1 MINDHDILRYKNLFK
16 GNPQAYGIYTA
27 STNKSQTLRHPL
39 KLQQFEMHLTDT
51 GKGLGVV
58 PVIDETTSGFGV
70 LDFDNHKKN
79 DAINLIG
86 LEKTIRQKKL
96 PLVVCRSKSGG
107 AHVYLFGKKPLNTR
121 ILRQTMLNFADDLKG
136 FGEKEIE
143 IFPKQDKIDKH
154 TVGNWINLP
163 YKNGDNTERYA
174 IINSKK
180 ATLTQFIDYAEEI
193 AIDNQE
199 LLALG
204 SELHKDAPP
213 CISKLLQEKLDI
225 GGRNIA
231 IYNFCVY
238 VKKAYPDSFEH
249 LVYKYNAENFE
260 QPLPHDEVSR
270 VINSVNKSKYR
281 YKCQEEPCKSRCDSN
296 ACILKKYGIT
306 PQDRNQLVM
315 ASIPTFGKLT
325 KYVTEPVKYELEIE
339 GKILKLSSQDLL
351 DHKYFRR
358 IAFEQLDK
366 VLKPIKQDVWL
377 NIVDELIK
385 NVRLEEVPDDAS
397 QSGIIR
403 NYAIEYM
410 LQCKDR
416 TATGKDMDERRHLEY
431 RPIVVEATFGFKNK
445 RRFIAFKGENFRKF
459 LQTRKIGNIVGNNI
473 YDALRKY
480 GITAGTIRLPKSA
493 NLARTSIAVW
503 AMPLIEDTPELDIY
517 EYHDDIPEEPEYK
530 TNIPENK
537 PIIEY
542 NKDKQ
547 VNDVIDHNA
556 DFTQFEPEF

>member
-1 MINDHDILRYKNLFK
+1 MINDHDILRFKNLFV

-136 FGEKEIE
+136 FGENEIE

-238 VKKAYPDSFEH
+238 VKK
-249 LVYKYNAENFE
+249 
-260 QPLPHDEVSR
+260 R
-270 VINSVNKSKYR
+270 
-281 YKCQEEPCKSRCDSN
+281 
-296 ACILKKYGIT
+296 ILIV
-306 PQDRNQLVM
+306 L
-315 ASIPTFGKLT
+315 SI
-325 KYVTEPVKYELEIE
+325 
-339 GKILKLSSQDLL
+339 
-351 DHKYFRR
+351 
-358 IAFEQLDK
+358 
-366 VLKPIKQDVWL
+366 
-377 NIVDELIK
+377 
-385 NVRLEEVPDDAS
+385 
-397 QSGIIR
+397 
-403 NYAIEYM
+403 
-410 LQCKDR
+410 
-416 TATGKDMDERRHLEY
+416 
-431 RPIVVEATFGFKNK
+431 
-445 RRFIAFKGENFRKF
+445 
-459 LQTRKIGNIVGNNI
+459 
-473 YDALRKY
+473 
-480 GITAGTIRLPKSA
+480 
-493 NLARTSIAVW
+493 
-503 AMPLIEDTPELDIY
+503 
-517 EYHDDIPEEPEYK
+517 
-530 TNIPENK
+530 
-537 PIIEY
+537 
-542 NKDKQ
+542 
-547 VNDVIDHNA
+547 
-556 DFTQFEPEF
+556 